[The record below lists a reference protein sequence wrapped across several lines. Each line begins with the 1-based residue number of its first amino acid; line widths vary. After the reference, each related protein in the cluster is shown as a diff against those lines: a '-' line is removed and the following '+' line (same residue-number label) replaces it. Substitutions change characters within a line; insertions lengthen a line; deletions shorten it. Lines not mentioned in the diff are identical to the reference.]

1 MFSEQTFG
9 VALLHMYCTSIQSN
23 TICNVC
29 RYDSESANCFSF
41 VLFWLRSV
49 GLYTGVTE
57 DDFISEVVIPR
68 TSEAARYIT
77 LYRQLVNNGGLY
89 VKDSEHFYI

>member
-9 VALLHMYCTSIQSN
+9 VALLHMYCTSIQNN
-23 TICNVC
+23 TIFNVC

-41 VLFWLRSV
+41 VLFCLRSV